1 MGLTLLFVVVSHLEA
16 GPPETALDVE
26 TLVGL
31 AAVENGLVAAD
42 LFGDEVER
50 LDQAQTQLLALLVL
64 GHCDILNVA
73 NLCERMDTA

>member
-1 MGLTLLFVVVSHLEA
+1 MGLTLLFIVVSHLEA
-16 GPPETALDVE
+16 GSPEAALDVE

-64 GHCDILNVA
+64 GDCDILNVA